1 MDLGLKPCQEGERL
15 CMQKLMVSDS
25 LVLLKL
31 NYTENDLILYK
42 GIMQNNQ
49 RRVLVQKV
57 NGKLMQL
64 IQITVLSL
72 GPMTVMLTWRI
83 L

>member
-1 MDLGLKPCQEGERL
+1 
-15 CMQKLMVSDS
+15 MQKLMVSDS

>member
-1 MDLGLKPCQEGERL
+1 
-15 CMQKLMVSDS
+15 MQKLMVSDS

-49 RRVLVQKV
+49 RRVLV
-57 NGKLMQL
+57 
-64 IQITVLSL
+64 TES
-72 GPMTVMLTWRI
+72 
-83 L
+83 

>member
-1 MDLGLKPCQEGERL
+1 
-15 CMQKLMVSDS
+15 MQKLMVSDS

-72 GPMTVMLTWRI
+72 GPMTVMLTWRT

>member
-1 MDLGLKPCQEGERL
+1 
-15 CMQKLMVSDS
+15 MQKLMVSDS
-25 LVLLKL
+25 LVPLKL

-57 NGKLMQL
+57 NGKLIQL

-72 GPMTVMLTWRI
+72 GPMTVMLTWRT

>member
-1 MDLGLKPCQEGERL
+1 
-15 CMQKLMVSDS
+15 MQKLMVSDS

-57 NGKLMQL
+57 NGKLIQL

-72 GPMTVMLTWRI
+72 GPMTVMLTWRT